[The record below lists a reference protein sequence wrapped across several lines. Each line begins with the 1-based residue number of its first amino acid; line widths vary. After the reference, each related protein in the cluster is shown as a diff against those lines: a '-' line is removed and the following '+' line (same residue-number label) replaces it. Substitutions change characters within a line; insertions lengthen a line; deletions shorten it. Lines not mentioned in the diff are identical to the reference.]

1 MSSLNPWTE
10 RRILSTDPDHIPDP
24 ESWMEL
30 RLTYAGFLMGSNK
43 GDPRARHKH
52 EIRKVFHRQLKR
64 FWEHH
69 PMLRQS
75 MAYEN
80 FRATKTLVE
89 SRADAFARNG
99 YRFVPL
105 ATTSMSLHCSLSILF
120 LRPDVPGG
128 LLKSADLD
136 NRLKTLFDALRMPQS
151 KDELGGYDTP
161 GADEDP
167 FFCLLQDDALIANA
181 SVSTDMLL
189 EDVENAYDKNHAR
202 LVITVSMRPY
212 MVTMENLDFS

>member
-1 MSSLNPWTE
+1 
-10 RRILSTDPDHIPDP
+10 
-24 ESWMEL
+24 MEL

-43 GDPRARHKH
+43 ADPRGKHKH

-69 PMLRQS
+69 PLLQNAQGFGGEKITLMEQ
-75 MAYEN
+75 
-80 FRATKTLVE
+80 RAQE
-89 SRADAFARNG
+89 FAHNN

-105 ATTSMSLHCSLSILF
+105 ATTNLSLHCSLSILF

-136 NRLKTLFDALRMPQS
+136 NRLKTLFDALRMPQN
-151 KDELGGYDTP
+151 KDELGGYDMP
-161 GADEDP
+161 GDGEDP

-189 EDVENAYDKNHAR
+189 EDVEGAYNKNQAR
-202 LVITVSMRPY
+202 LVITVNIRPY
-212 MVTMENLDFS
+212 MVTINNLDFG